1 MVIDEVEHSLV
12 LLVAQVDD
20 VVVVVVVV
28 VVDDDNPGEHDS
40 DDAYVDLQ

>member
-28 VVDDDNPGEHDS
+28 VDDDNPGEHDS

>member
-28 VVDDDNPGEHDS
+28 DDDNPGEHDS